1 MAHLPIIYL
10 KFLDPFNNT
19 YNLQLYLLT
28 SNSSDKKHKSNNWI
42 DYYKELWHVLIPFHE
57 WDSCDVRI

>member
-28 SNSSDKKHKSNNWI
+28 SNSSDKKHKSNN
-42 DYYKELWHVLIPFHE
+42 
-57 WDSCDVRI
+57 